1 MMALMSPPSSTGANG
16 RGLAAF
22 GPLRDI
28 VRCFDDKDH
37 GTVVHDWLLRDRRRT
52 FSPFHRGVVTTYA
65 LEVGAAGDGNN
76 RNHSLAAF
84 RAARYPIH
92 ENLPIFAPTTQN
104 WKFCSIRAFR
114 PKQED

>member
-1 MMALMSPPSSTGANG
+1 MMAVISPPLSTGANG
-16 RGLAAF
+16 RVVAGC

-28 VRCFDDKDH
+28 VRCFEDTDH

-76 RNHSLAAF
+76 RNHSLSAF

-92 ENLPIFAPTTQN
+92 KILPIFSALTQN
-104 WKFCSIRAFR
+104 G
-114 PKQED
+114 